1 MKLFRT
7 IWAIYGMLVF
17 FILWL
22 VLMPFYFLAFATF
35 PKPWRKAIFWFSH
48 HGYARLFFALTLIRI
63 KVYGLENLDPKQTY
77 IIVSNHVSALDFM
90 VNARAFPGIYKYLAK
105 RELVKVP
112 LFGYIVRKMCVLVD
126 RKDARSRAQ
135 SIQYLKETLAE
146 GYSVFLYPEGTR
158 NRTDKPLLPFHKGA
172 FKIAIESG
180 VPIAIQTITK
190 IKNVCNSAEGFD
202 LCPGTIEV
210 RWSKPV
216 PVKGLTEKDVSA
228 LSNQVRNE
236 MLRQLGALA
245 GAS

>member
-1 MKLFRT
+1 MKIFRT
-7 IWAIYGMLVF
+7 AWAIYGMMVF
-17 FILWL
+17 FIMWL
-22 VLMPFYFLAFATF
+22 VLMPFYFIAFATF
-35 PKPWRKAIFWFSH
+35 PRSWRKVIFWFSH
-48 HGYARLFFALTLIRI
+48 QVYTRVFFTLTLIRI
-63 KVYGLENLDPKQTY
+63 RVIGVENLDPKQTY
-77 IIVSNHVSALDFM
+77 IIVSNHLSALDFM

-135 SIQYLKETLAE
+135 SILYLKKTLAE

-158 NRTDKPLLPFHKGA
+158 NRSGKPLLPFHKGA

-190 IKNVCNSAEGFD
+190 IKDVYRPDEALGLS
-202 LCPGTIEV
+202 PGTIEV

-216 PVKGLTEKDVSA
+216 PVAGLSEADVDVLA
-228 LSNQVRNE
+228 DRVRKE
-236 MLRQLGALA
+236 MLHQLEAA
-245 GAS
+245 AE